1 LEIKGL
7 GQALKY
13 WVDKLVMG
21 SQTMILFFVVYRWN
35 INEIWYQ
42 PFLTP
47 LSVVEEAG
55 VPGENH

>member
-1 LEIKGL
+1 MLEIQGL

-35 INEIWYQ
+35 INEISYQ
-42 PFLTP
+42 P
-47 LSVVEEAG
+47 
-55 VPGENH
+55 N